1 MSLFQ
6 LLLRMSRVGLGKYS
20 GLSSYTNSRAQKD
33 VPAPVR
39 RIDKVRIE
47 AAEVNHIL
55 LTCKSGTFEPFI
67 HQCDLLPN
75 QARDKHRENTK
86 QTTVVSPA
94 KGDSAKARGASS
106 VGLSGA

>member
-1 MSLFQ
+1 MSVPSGSWQIFGFKQ
-6 LLLRMSRVGLGKYS
+6 LYKIVLKKD
-20 GLSSYTNSRAQKD
+20 LS
-33 VPAPVR
+33 APVR